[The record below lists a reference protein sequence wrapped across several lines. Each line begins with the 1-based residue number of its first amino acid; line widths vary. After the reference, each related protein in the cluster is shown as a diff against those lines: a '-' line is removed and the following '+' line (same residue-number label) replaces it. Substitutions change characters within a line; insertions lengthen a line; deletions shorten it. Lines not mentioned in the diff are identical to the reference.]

1 MHDLT
6 GKVCAITGG
15 ASGIG
20 RALADVFADR
30 GMSIALADVEAGP
43 LALAVRELG
52 ERGVNAMGFE
62 CDVADAAQVEAFA
75 AATFDRF
82 DTAHIIAN
90 NAGVGGGI
98 GRAWEVSPEGW
109 DWTISVNLMG
119 VVNGLRAFVP
129 RLVEQNDGHVI
140 NTASLAGLKGSPMMA
155 PYVASKHAVVGISE
169 CLVHD
174 FTISGAAVGVSVL
187 CPAFIRTRIAES
199 GRNWPGRLGTSP
211 LPSPESPSADF
222 IAKLVE
228 AGMEPADYAARVL
241 DAVETNRFFVL
252 SDDAHAGAILSRHDE
267 AVTGRPPTIVSI

>member
-1 MHDLT
+1 MQDLT
-6 GKVCAITGG
+6 GKICAITGG

-20 RALADVFADR
+20 RALANVFADR
-30 GMSIALADVEAGP
+30 GMHIALADVEAGP
-43 LALAVRELG
+43 LALAVQELN
-52 ERGVNAMGFE
+52 ERGVDALGFE

-75 AATFDRF
+75 AATFARF

-98 GRAWEVSPEGW
+98 GRAWEVSLEGW

-119 VVNGLRAFVP
+119 VVHGLRAFVP

-140 NTASLAGLKGSPMMA
+140 NTASLAGLKGSPMIA

-174 FTISGAAVGVSVL
+174 FTMSGAAVGVSVL
-187 CPAFIRTRIAES
+187 CPGFIRTRIAES
-199 GRNWPGRLGTSP
+199 GRNWPGRLGASP
-211 LPSPESPSADF
+211 LPSPESPSASF
-222 IAKLVE
+222 IRSLVD
-228 AGMEPADYAARVL
+228 GGLEPADYAARVL

-252 SDDAHAGAILSRHDE
+252 SDDTHTGAILSRHEE
-267 AVTGRPPTIVSI
+267 AVSGRPPTIVAV

>member
-20 RALADVFADR
+20 R
-30 GMSIALADVEAGP
+30 ALADVEAGP

-222 IAKLVE
+222 IRTLVE